1 MTSNTHKSEVLE
13 VPQDT
18 SLNLEHKKLLNK
30 LATLSA
36 ENQLLCSRVE
46 ELEQCRTSEAD
57 RTLRLAEYII
67 DNSPAILFRRL
78 AAERLEDRKM
88 VYVSP
93 NISRFGYR
101 AEDILSGKVMFRDL
115 VYEGDTERTKSEIDE
130 FVRQG
135 RESYSQYY
143 RIVTKSG
150 EIRWVEDRTS
160 VIEDEQGIR
169 YHQGILIDIHR
180 RKEAEE
186 QLRRSEEKYRRIVD
200 TTGEGFI
207 LMDNELHIV
216 DSNDAFAKMVG
227 ESRTE
232 LIGSNPFEN
241 NVGTKKQLL
250 SGKAE
255 FPSNSEYQKVECQLP
270 ASDGSLVPV
279 LIHANTLNSDGGD
292 ILGIMAFIT
301 DMTEQ
306 KKALALAGEVQRSLL
321 PDKPPDIEHFQVAG
335 RNIACEE
342 VGGDYFDYLMS
353 TEDGENR
360 FSAVV
365 GDITGHGVDS
375 ALLMSSARAFLRMR
389 ASQAGTNVDIIRAMN
404 RHLSRDV
411 EKSGRFMTL
420 FYLSFDNRLKSLE
433 WIRAGHDPA
442 LRYDPAD
449 DSFEELKGPGLA
461 LGVDLD
467 YEYTSQQKSDLQP
480 NQIFLIYTDGL
491 WEACNEERE
500 MYGKQRLKDCLRRYA
515 SLDAQGILENICS
528 DQLDFCNGVKNEDD
542 LTLVV
547 VKYTPADIPS

>member
-1 MTSNTHKSEVLE
+1 MTSNSHKSEAAE
-13 VPQDT
+13 GPQDT
-18 SLNLEHKKLLNK
+18 SLNIEDKKLLNK
-30 LATLSA
+30 LTTLSA

-46 ELEQCRTSEAD
+46 ELEQSHTSDAD

-78 AAERLEDRKM
+78 AAEKLEDRKM

-101 AEDILSGKVMFRDL
+101 AEDIVSGKVMFRNL

-150 EIRWVEDRTS
+150 DIRWVEDRTS
-160 VIEDEQGIR
+160 VIKDEQGIR

-216 DSNDAFAKMVG
+216 DSNDAFGKMVG

-232 LIGSNPFEN
+232 LIGSKPFEN
-241 NVGTKKQLL
+241 NVGIKKQLL

-255 FPSNSEYQKVECQLP
+255 FPSNSEYQKVECELP
-270 ASDGSLVPV
+270 DSDGSLIPV
-279 LIHANTLNSDGGD
+279 IIHANTLKSDSGD

-342 VGGDYFDYLMS
+342 VGGDYFDYIMS

-360 FSAVV
+360 FSVVV

-442 LRYDPAD
+442 LRYDPVD

-467 YEYTSQQKSDLQP
+467 YEYTSQLKSDLQP
-480 NQIFLIYTDGL
+480 SQIFLIYTDGL

-515 SLDAQGILENICS
+515 NLDAQGILEKICN
-528 DQLDFCNGVKNEDD
+528 DQLYFCNGVKNEDD

-547 VKYTPADIPS
+547 VKYTPTDIPS

>member
-1 MTSNTHKSEVLE
+1 MTSNSHKSEAAE
-13 VPQDT
+13 GPQDT
-18 SLNLEHKKLLNK
+18 SLNIEEKKLLNK

-36 ENQLLCSRVE
+36 ENQSLCSRLE
-46 ELEQCRTSEAD
+46 ELEQSHTSDAD

-78 AAERLEDRKM
+78 AAEKLEDRKM

-101 AEDILSGKVMFRDL
+101 AEDILSGKVMFRNL

-143 RIVTKSG
+143 RIVTKNG

-216 DSNDAFAKMVG
+216 DSNVAFAKLVG

-232 LIGSNPFEN
+232 LIGSKPFEN
-241 NVGTKKQLL
+241 NVGIKKQLL
-250 SGKAE
+250 RGKAE
-255 FPSNSEYQKVECQLP
+255 FPSNSEYQKVECELP
-270 ASDGSLVPV
+270 DSDGSLIPV
-279 LIHANTLNSDGGD
+279 LIHANTLNSDSGD

-360 FSAVV
+360 FSVVV

-420 FYLSFDNRLKSLE
+420 FYLSFDHRLKSLE

-467 YEYTSQQKSDLQP
+467 YEYTSQQKSDLLP

-515 SLDAQGILENICS
+515 NLDAQGILEKICN
-528 DQLDFCNGVKNEDD
+528 DQLYFCNGVKNEDD

-547 VKYTPADIPS
+547 VKYTPADIPR

>member
-1 MTSNTHKSEVLE
+1 MTSNSHKSEAAE

-18 SLNLEHKKLLNK
+18 SLNIEDKKLLNK

-46 ELEQCRTSEAD
+46 ELEQRHTSDAD

-78 AAERLEDRKM
+78 AAEKLEDRKM

-101 AEDILSGKVMFRDL
+101 AEDILSGKVMFRNL

-130 FVRQG
+130 FVRKG

-143 RIVTKSG
+143 RIVTKNG

-169 YHQGILIDIHR
+169 YHQGILVDIHR

-207 LMDNELHIV
+207 LMDSELHIV

-232 LIGSNPFEN
+232 LIGSKPFEN
-241 NVGTKKQLL
+241 NVGIKKQLL

-255 FPSNSEYQKVECQLP
+255 FSSNSEYQKVECELP
-270 ASDGSLVPV
+270 DSDGSLIPV
-279 LIHANTLNSDGGD
+279 LIHANTLNSDSGD

-360 FSAVV
+360 FSVVV

-442 LRYDPAD
+442 LRYDPVD

-467 YEYTSQQKSDLQP
+467 YEYTCQLKSDLQP

-515 SLDAQGILENICS
+515 NLDAQEILEKICN
-528 DQLDFCNGVKNEDD
+528 DQLYFCDGVKNEDD